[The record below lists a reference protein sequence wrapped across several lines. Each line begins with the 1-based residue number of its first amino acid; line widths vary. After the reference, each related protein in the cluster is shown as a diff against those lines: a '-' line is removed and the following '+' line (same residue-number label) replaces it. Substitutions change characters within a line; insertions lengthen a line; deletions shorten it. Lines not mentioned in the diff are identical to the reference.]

1 MTEQVTGNSPR
12 KTFGQMLRVHRVEL
26 AGIGITGMVS
36 AASAID
42 LNATIGPIVTSFVA
56 LIPSIMNLVL
66 GLIPLMIVVAIAKFF
81 PSLFEEILG
90 WLKM

>member
-1 MTEQVTGNSPR
+1 MQSNADVKKVSFIEA
-12 KTFGQMLRVHRVEL
+12 HRVEL
-26 AGIGITGMVS
+26 VAVGSTALIG

-42 LNATIGPIVTSFVA
+42 LNATIGPLVDSFVA

-81 PSLFEEILG
+81 PQLFNEILG

>member
-1 MTEQVTGNSPR
+1 MSEMTEPKKMS
-12 KTFGQMLRVHRVEL
+12 FLEVHRVEL
-26 AGIGITGMVS
+26 VAVGTTALIG

-42 LNATIGPIVTSFVA
+42 LNATIGPLVDSFVA

-81 PSLFEEILG
+81 PQLFNEILG